1 MTGAAVDVVHQVRDR
16 YLSRTPNSLR
26 LHGEAKRWLPGGDTR
41 TVNHFT
47 PYPTFLAHG
56 VGCEVTDV
64 DGHRYLDFCNNMS
77 AVVHGHAHPELVAA
91 AGAQASLG
99 TALGAPGEVQARHAE
114 LICAR
119 VPSVERVRYCNSGT
133 EAAML
138 ALRAARAV
146 TGRDTVVK
154 IDGGYHGMQ
163 GDLEVNMFAG
173 MRAPSSPQ
181 PGLPDGFP
189 RRRVPRGVPRNVAE
203 DVFVLPYND
212 LDAATQL
219 FRAHGSRIAALII
232 EPLLGAAGGI
242 PADPEYLHGLRAL
255 TEEYGA
261 LLIFDECVTFRVG
274 PLQARFGIR
283 PDLTALGNIIG
294 GGLPIGAFGGR
305 ADVMGLFDPTRPEPV
320 YHGSTF
326 GGNNLSLRVGL
337 AALRT
342 YGPGEV
348 ASLNEL
354 GEGLIRRLPEV
365 GAEAGVRL
373 RTSGIGSLMFLHW
386 GDGPIRD
393 ALDTRA
399 LRANAGKLPELLH
412 LELLNRGI
420 YLPRTGLISLS
431 MPMTEEHI
439 RALVHAV
446 REALETLRP
455 YLTEELPHLLTES
468 APVPT

>member
-16 YLSRTPNSLR
+16 YLNRTPNSLR

-41 TVNHFT
+41 TANHFG
-47 PYPTFLAHG
+47 PYPTFLTHG
-56 VGCEVTDV
+56 AGCEVTDV

-91 AGAQASLG
+91 ASAQVSLG

-114 LICAR
+114 LVCAR
-119 VPSVERVRYCNSGT
+119 VPSAERVRYCNSGT

-146 TGRDTVVK
+146 TGRDTIVK

-173 MRAPSSPQ
+173 MRAPASPQ
-181 PGLPDGFP
+181 PGVPDGFP
-189 RRRVPRGVPRNVAE
+189 HRRVPRGVPRNVAE

-212 LDAATQL
+212 LDAAAQL
-219 FRAHGSRIAALII
+219 FRAHGSRTAALIV
-232 EPLLGAAGGI
+232 EPMLGVAGGVLG
-242 PADPEYLHGLRAL
+242 DPDYLHGLRAL
-255 TEEYGA
+255 TEEHGA

-274 PLQARFGIR
+274 PLQTRFGIS
-283 PDLTALGNIIG
+283 PDLTALGNVIG

-305 ADVMGLFDPTRPEPV
+305 ADVMAQFDPTRPEPV

-326 GGNNLSLRVGL
+326 GGNNLSLRVGV

-342 YGPGEV
+342 YSPAEV
-348 ASLNEL
+348 IRLNDL
-354 GEGLIRRLPEV
+354 GERLHRRLPEV
-365 GAEAGVRL
+365 GAEVGVRL
-373 RTSGIGSLMFLHW
+373 RTSGVGSLIYLHW

-393 ALDTRA
+393 ALDVRA
-399 LRANAGKLPELLH
+399 LRLNAGKLPDLLH
-412 LELLNRGI
+412 LELLNRGL
-420 YLPRTGLISLS
+420 YLPRAGLVSLS
-431 MPMTEEHI
+431 MPMTEEHA
-439 RALVHAV
+439 RTLVDAV
-446 REALETLRP
+446 RDTLSTLRP
-455 YLTEELPHLLTES
+455 YVEENLPHLLTE
-468 APVPT
+468 PT